1 MNQLIHV
8 VHAEKTVPTKFFVF
22 VSREGDGFSGKV
34 YSSYYRKTYPFRDI
48 WEFLHAVYGLLES
61 VQIPQPVVK
70 LRSFG
75 FRFHKIKLRKAA
87 DILDSDIQYTDTA
100 DEKKNTFLIHIQF
113 RRNATWQ
120 GSITWVEKNKT
131 QHFRSAFEMLKLM
144 DETSHPG
151 VLEKVQW
158 DNEPA
163 PKEE

>member
-1 MNQLIHV
+1 MNQLVHV
-8 VHAEKTVPTKFFVF
+8 VNAEKTVPTKFFVF

-100 DEKKNTFLIHIQF
+100 DEKKTLFLFISNFAGMLPGRAALPGLKKTKH
-113 RRNATWQ
+113 
-120 GSITWVEKNKT
+120 SISEA
-131 QHFRSAFEMLKLM
+131 HLKC
-144 DETSHPG
+144 
-151 VLEKVQW
+151 
-158 DNEPA
+158 
-163 PKEE
+163 